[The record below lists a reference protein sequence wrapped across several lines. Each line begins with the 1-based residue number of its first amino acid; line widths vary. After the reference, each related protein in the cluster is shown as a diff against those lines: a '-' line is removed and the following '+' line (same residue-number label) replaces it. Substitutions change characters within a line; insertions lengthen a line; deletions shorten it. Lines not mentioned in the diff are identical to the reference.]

1 MTLLWGLVLIPLSAS
16 IVKYHNGWYTLVMIS
31 PDEVSTLREFTG
43 THTSMLSM
51 VLQAARLDCRLNVIS
66 LLTEAII
73 IILFRIMWIAYVAD
87 FWVYPFL
94 RIMPNSFKAAFFTMS
109 FCILIFFYFLGK
121 WMTTFIWRGKTG
133 LVVLVCSSAG
143 SASFND
149 TWTLLNQS
157 FFLLSILLA
166 HLLGNRSWPLF

>member
-16 IVKYHNGWYTLVMIS
+16 IVKYHNVWYTLVMIS
-31 PDEVSTLREFTG
+31 SDEVWTLREFTG

-121 WMTTFIWRGKTG
+121 WMTTFIWRGKRV
-133 LVVLVCSSAG
+133 LVVLVCSSA
-143 SASFND
+143 ASFND

-157 FFLLSILLA
+157 FFLPSIVLA

>member
-16 IVKYHNGWYTLVMIS
+16 IVKYHNGWSTVVMIS
-31 PDEVSTLREFTG
+31 PDEVWTLREFTG
-43 THTSMLSM
+43 THTSILSM
-51 VLQAARLDCRLNVIS
+51 VLHAARLDCRLNVIS

-157 FFLLSILLA
+157 FFLPSIVLA